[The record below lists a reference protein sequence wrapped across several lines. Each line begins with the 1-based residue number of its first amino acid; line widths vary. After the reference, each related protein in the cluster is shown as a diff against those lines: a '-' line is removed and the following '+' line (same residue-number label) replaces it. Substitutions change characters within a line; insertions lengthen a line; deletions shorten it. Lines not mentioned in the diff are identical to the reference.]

1 MKYPY
6 FYNHVQENDWK
17 WTSIVS
23 CLRLPVLYIPEY
35 FDVLE
40 IVYEM
45 FVFKQQKMII
55 NQHSVSDPP
64 HSQSEGGGG
73 RTVFLSPTF
82 GPRFFPWWKKEKLD
96 VSKWHECPLREY

>member
-64 HSQSEGGGG
+64 HSQSEGGEAELY
-73 RTVFLSPTF
+73 FCPLLLDQD
-82 GPRFFPWWKKEKLD
+82 FFPDGKKKN
-96 VSKWHECPLREY
+96 